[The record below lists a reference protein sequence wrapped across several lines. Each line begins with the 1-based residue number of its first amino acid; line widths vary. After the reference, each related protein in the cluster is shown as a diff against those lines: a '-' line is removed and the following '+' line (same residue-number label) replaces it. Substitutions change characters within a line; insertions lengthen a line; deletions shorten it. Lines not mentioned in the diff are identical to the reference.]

1 MASKY
6 FTEVKN
12 LSATA
17 GGASGDVVY
26 TCPSFHVSVIQFLN
40 ISNGATSSKKY
51 SIQWYEAATT
61 TYHTIVDEVSLA
73 ASTNES
79 LLTNGFL
86 AATTSPPAS
95 SNSTSRNRCCLSV
108 KFLAIYC
115 FPYL

>member
-26 TCPSFHVSVIQFLN
+26 TCPSFHVAVIQFIN
-40 ISNGATSSKKY
+40 ISNGATSAKKY

-61 TYHTIVDEVSLA
+61 TYHTIIDEVSLA

-86 AATTSPPAS
+86 ALREGDKIVAFEES
-95 SNSTSRNRCCLSV
+95 SSDFHITVSGEEHFKNPT
-108 KFLAIYC
+108 
-115 FPYL
+115 